1 MEVSGNRGTPKS
13 SIVIGF
19 SITNQPFWG
28 STIYGNHH
36 IYLYVYI
43 YIYIHTG
50 RTCLV
55 SPERYWRACEA
66 CTTAG
71 KRAQLLRNV
80 HNISET
86 CTTSL
91 KRAHLECLK
100 THGGA
105 VKHAI
110 PIYTYH
116 DVYIYMYILK
126 LPSFPFLSLGP
137 VATFRFNQQ
146 RSRAA
151 RLTRV
156 GRVEESLACGRDK
169 IRWSED

>member
-1 MEVSGNRGTPKS
+1 M
-13 SIVIGF
+13 
-19 SITNQPFWG
+19 
-28 STIYGNHH
+28 
-36 IYLYVYI
+36 
-43 YIYIHTG
+43 
-50 RTCLV
+50 V

-116 DVYIYMYILK
+116 DVYIYICIYIYVYIYICIYIYMYIYICIYIYVYIYIHIHMIIHDFK
-126 LPSFPFLSLGP
+126 DVFTCSFWMDNYG
-137 VATFRFNQQ
+137 
-146 RSRAA
+146 
-151 RLTRV
+151 
-156 GRVEESLACGRDK
+156 
-169 IRWSED
+169 